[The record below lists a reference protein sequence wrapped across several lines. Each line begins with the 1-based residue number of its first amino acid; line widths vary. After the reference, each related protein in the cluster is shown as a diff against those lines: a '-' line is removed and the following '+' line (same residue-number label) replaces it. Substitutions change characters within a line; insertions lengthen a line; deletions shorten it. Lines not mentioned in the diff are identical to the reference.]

1 MRAVL
6 IALSVSVAVPA
17 AFADHGSKSLSDC
30 TAFGQEEKGDDAVA
44 FSIHNGCSVPV
55 DCAVSWKVVC
65 APDSKKRR
73 STHAQTAK
81 LALTDGGDAKA
92 EASAAIC
99 KDDSWQLMDVEWSC
113 APNKD

>member
-6 IALSVSVAVPA
+6 CVLAMSIAVPA
-17 AFADHGSKSLSDC
+17 ALADRGGRSLSDC
-30 TAFGQEEKGDDAVA
+30 TAFGQEDKSDDTVQ

-65 APDSKKRR
+65 APESKKRR
-73 STHAQTAK
+73 STHAQSAK

-92 EASAAIC
+92 EATASVC
-99 KDDSWQLMDVEWSC
+99 KDDSWQIADVEWSC
-113 APNKD
+113 APNKE

>member
-1 MRAVL
+1 MRAVFV
-6 IALSVSVAVPA
+6 ALAMSIVVPA
-17 AFADHGSKSLSDC
+17 AFADRGSRSLSDC
-30 TAFGQEEKGDDAVA
+30 TAFAQDDKGEDGVQ

-55 DCAVSWKVVC
+55 DCAVSWKVIC
-65 APDSKKRR
+65 APESKKRR
-73 STHAQTAK
+73 ATHAQSAK

-99 KDDSWQLMDVEWSC
+99 KDDSWQLADVEWSC